1 MEYTACFTGRSTR
14 RILGEDIVLSGS
26 LFRGSA
32 PAFAFGERDSPCAD
46 VPKKKKSL
54 GSSINCLKVVSQC
67 ITYPYYG
74 QNHDSYNKQPVL
86 FIQIH
91 TGDIELSDIAENDSA
106 YYCHRNRFFNI
117 PMTKVPIPNE
127 QNVRIALS
135 AVGIQLNKTELSNTP
150 SMSPQYLSAST
161 IKVPQQIYP
170 SIMENITSN
179 VIRNNLANIN
189 FRRFIG

>member
-1 MEYTACFTGRSTR
+1 M
-14 RILGEDIVLSGS
+14 IPLIIVIGT
-26 LFRGSA
+26 
-32 PAFAFGERDSPCAD
+32 D
-46 VPKKKKSL
+46 
-54 GSSINCLKVVSQC
+54 
-67 ITYPYYG
+67 
-74 QNHDSYNKQPVL
+74 
-86 FIQIH
+86 
-91 TGDIELSDIAENDSA
+91 
-106 YYCHRNRFFNI
+106 FFNI

-179 VIRNNLANIN
+179 VIRNYLANIN